1 MFRILIVDDHEH
13 LVASL
18 VKSIPWDEL
27 GFDQV
32 HQAYSGTE
40 ALVLLDTYPID
51 IVITDIRMP
60 GMSGLELIQRIR
72 QKWKR
77 IKCVLFSGYADFEYA
92 QQAIQY
98 HTDDYILKPADDA
111 EIVACLRRLT
121 EAIRTE
127 WEDISSNQR
136 TLYTLREN
144 FPKLRDGLLNELLQG
159 RSFSEQALSQQLDA
173 FEIPF
178 AVGDEVTLMLVRMDD
193 SFYSYN
199 DRDFHLREYAIGNI
213 AEEIFRDEFEL
224 WACKDPHDYLL
235 FLIKRKR
242 NLREGGSGEETRA
255 ADRPHRLERE
265 ASELQNSVQTFL
277 NGKVSILLSAN
288 GTFPGAVP
296 QLYQSSLRV
305 VRQRFGNQDEFLISA
320 DSFDDN
326 PQVDFSAGL
335 YDSPSLIQLLEAGRW
350 EAIDVKLRTV
360 FEEMTQLDRPTH
372 QEHLMEVCMTVSGAL
387 IYISHKNGKPL
398 ESVIGD
404 DWGFLFQPNPFRN
417 VDQLRQWAWRV
428 LGKMQAD
435 MQSEQNE
442 TVAYLVRR
450 AQQYVED
457 HLTGD
462 TSLQTVAD
470 HVRVHPVYLS
480 RVYKSETGE
489 GLSGYI
495 LRLKMEKAEKMLLDG
510 SQKIHE
516 IAEQLGYAN
525 PPYFIKVFKKHSGL
539 TPKDFREQMTR

>member
-13 LVASL
+13 QVESL

-27 GFDQV
+27 EFDQV

-40 ALVLLDTYPID
+40 ALDLLHACPID

-60 GMSGLELIQRIR
+60 GMSGLELLQRIR

-92 QQAIQY
+92 QQAIQF

-121 EAIRTE
+121 ESIRKE
-127 WEDISSNQR
+127 WEDVSSHQR

-159 RSFSEQALSQQLDA
+159 RSFAEQALSQQLSA

-178 AVGDEVTLMLVRMDD
+178 AAGDEVMLMLVRMDD
-193 SFYSYN
+193 SFYAYN
-199 DRDFHLREYAIGNI
+199 DRDVHLREYAIGNM
-213 AEEIFRDEFEL
+213 AEEIFRDEYVL
-224 WACKDPHDYLL
+224 WKCKDPHDYLI
-235 FLIKRKR
+235 FLMKRKR
-242 NLREGGSGEETRA
+242 SHQEDFSAEEGVVGSS
-255 ADRPHRLERE
+255 HRLERE

-277 NGKVSILLSAN
+277 HGKISILLSTK

-305 VRQRFGNQDEFLISA
+305 VRQRFGKQDEFLISA
-320 DSFDDN
+320 DSFDDT
-326 PQVDFSAGL
+326 PQVNSSAGL
-335 YDSPSLIQLLEAGRW
+335 YDSPTLIQLLEAGRW
-350 EAIDVKLRTV
+350 EAIEDKLRTV
-360 FEEMTQLDRPTH
+360 FGEMVKLDRQTH
-372 QEHLMEVCMTVSGAL
+372 QEHLLEVCLTVSGAL
-387 IYISHKNGKPL
+387 IYISHKNGKLL
-398 ESVIGD
+398 ESVIGE
-404 DWGFLFQPNPFRN
+404 DWAFLFQPNPFRS
-417 VDQLRQWAWRV
+417 VDQLQQWVWRV
-428 LGKMQAD
+428 LRKMQAD

-442 TVAYLVRR
+442 TAAYLVRR

-457 HLTGD
+457 HLSGD

-516 IAEQLGYAN
+516 IAERLGYAN

-539 TPKDFREQMTR
+539 TPKEFREHMTR

>member
-27 GFDQV
+27 EFDQV
-32 HQAYSGTE
+32 HQAYSGAE
-40 ALVLLDTYPID
+40 ALDFLNTYPID

-60 GMSGLELIQRIR
+60 GMSGIELLQRIR

-98 HTDDYILKPADDA
+98 HTDDYILKPADDE

-121 EAIRTE
+121 EAIRME
-127 WEDISSNQR
+127 WEEISSNQR

-159 RSFSEQALSQQLDA
+159 RSFSEQALSQQLGA

-178 AVGDEVTLMLVRMDD
+178 AAGDEVTLMLVRMDD

-199 DRDFHLREYAIGNI
+199 DRDFHLREYAIVNM
-213 AEEIFRDEFEL
+213 AEEIFRDEFVL
-224 WACKDPHDYLL
+224 WTCKDPHDYLL

-242 NLREGGSGEETRA
+242 SETSA
-255 ADRPHRLERE
+255 TDRPHRLERE

-277 NGKVSILLSAN
+277 HGKVSILLSAK
-288 GTFPGAVP
+288 GTFPDAVP

-305 VRQRFGNQDEFLISA
+305 VRQRFGKQDEFLIST

-326 PQVDFSAGL
+326 PQVDASAGL
-335 YDSPSLIQLLEAGRW
+335 YDSPTLIQLLEAGRW

-360 FEEMTQLDRPTH
+360 FEEMTKLDRQTH

-398 ESVIGD
+398 ESVIGE
-404 DWGFLFQPNPFRN
+404 DWVFLFQPNPFRN
-417 VDQLRQWAWRV
+417 VDQLQQWVWRV

-457 HLTGD
+457 HLSGD

-539 TPKDFREQMTR
+539 TPREFRDQAGR